1 MTTFFKSLISSIWLA
16 HATIS
21 LAEPFEPPIAHEKIH
36 RTIIIDERG
45 RYTETVEHISRIAN
59 DYGADRL
66 GRHSFDHK
74 TTQETLKVLSAHNR
88 LPDGKIIQL
97 APDWIKKSGEGNT
110 DGRNFDDQKTTT
122 VVFAQVAVGSRL
134 YSKHVLKHFKPEKP
148 GEFQIAFRLSPHGI
162 YEDVSTTVRAPKS
175 LKLLINQRGFEGGI
189 IAETRTH
196 ITYQYRIR
204 QVIAYKREDSSIDYS
219 DFAPFLVFTQA
230 KDYLDIGRQYHRSAA
245 PKVRVTADIRQLA
258 NELTAQAPT
267 EEEKIKALYIW
278 VAKNIRYISTTVNDG
293 GFVPRDSAY
302 VLSRRFGDCKDHVV
316 LLEALLRAIGIESTA
331 ALVNLGDAFELP
343 EGPAGSGPI
352 NHVIT
357 YIPSRDLYLD
367 STAQFVPFGKLDD
380 QVIDKPT
387 ILVALNRLGRTPK
400 MHAEENTLLSETSM
414 TLKPDGSIE
423 GKNESALTG
432 TIEINSRGF
441 RFSELTEPMEK
452 TVNDLLYR
460 FNEIGSGQIRH
471 TPPKN
476 IDDAYTWGSDF
487 KLDSITD
494 LTRSGAFII
503 PVGVSPGYIASM
515 TIYKPLDQR
524 EFPYVCDSTST
535 EDKYTI
541 NLPDYIAISTMPINV
556 NYQTEHIRY
565 QASYRLD
572 GNLME
577 VSRKLVVQYPSRK
590 CSPAMYPEML
600 EAIRVVRADHRSPI
614 VFSVNSASIR
624 H

>member
-1 MTTFFKSLISSIWLA
+1 MKKILKSLITAIGLAYSIA
-16 HATIS
+16 S

-36 RTIIIDERG
+36 RTIVIDERG
-45 RYTETVEHISRIAN
+45 RYKETVEHISRITN

-66 GRHSFDHK
+66 GRHNFDHK
-74 TTQETLKVLSAHNR
+74 TSQETLKILSAHNR
-88 LPDGKIIQL
+88 LPDGKILQL
-97 APDWIKKSGEGNT
+97 TPDWIKTSAEGKT

-122 VVFAQVAVGSRL
+122 VVFAQVVVGSRL
-134 YSKHVLKHFKPEKP
+134 YSKHVLNHFKPEKP
-148 GEFQIAFRLSPHGI
+148 GEFRITFSPSPHGI
-162 YEDVSTTVRAPKS
+162 YEDVVNTVRAPKS

-189 IAETRTH
+189 IAETKTH

-204 QVIAYKREDSSIDYS
+204 QVVAHKFEDSSVESS

-230 KDYLDIGRQYHRSAA
+230 KDYLEIGRQYHRSAA
-245 PKVRVTADIRQLA
+245 PKVRVTAEIRKLA
-258 NELTAQAPT
+258 NELTAQAST

-278 VAKNIRYISTTVNDG
+278 VSKNIRYISTTVNDG
-293 GFVPRDSAY
+293 GFIPRDSAY
-302 VLSRRFGDCKDHVV
+302 ILSRQFGDCKDHVV

-331 ALVNLGDAFELP
+331 ALVNLGDAFEFR
-343 EGPAGSGPI
+343 EGPTGSGPV

-367 STAQFVPFGKLDD
+367 STAQFVPFGNLDD

-387 ILVALNRLGRTPK
+387 ILVALNRYGRTPK
-400 MHAEENTLLSETSM
+400 MRAEDNTLLSETSM

-432 TIEINSRGF
+432 TMEINSRIF

-452 TVNDLLYR
+452 TVNDLLFR
-460 FNEIGSGQIRH
+460 FNEIGSGQIRY

-476 IDDAYTWGSDF
+476 IDAAYTWGSDF

-515 TIYKPLDQR
+515 TIYKPLDRR
-524 EFPYVCDSTST
+524 EFPYVCDSISA
-535 EDKYTI
+535 EDRYTI
-541 NLPDYIAISTMPINV
+541 NLPEPIAISTMPIDV
-556 NYQTEHIRY
+556 NYQTEHIQYR
-565 QASYRLD
+565 ASYRLD
-572 GNLME
+572 GNLMKI
-577 VSRKLVVQYPSRK
+577 SRKLVVQYPSRK
-590 CSPAMYPEML
+590 CSPAMHPEML
-600 EAIRVVRADHRSPI
+600 EAIRVVRADHRSPV
-614 VFSVNSASIR
+614 VFSVISASIR